1 MFKMRV
7 DQKDSRLPRYSTFNR
22 NIKNFKVKNN
32 FFISLPL
39 SYIKNQPE
47 LKFHINFSSIVAF
60 LSEVVLID
68 MKYN

>member
-1 MFKMRV
+1 
-7 DQKDSRLPRYSTFNR
+7 
-22 NIKNFKVKNN
+22 
-32 FFISLPL
+32 LPL